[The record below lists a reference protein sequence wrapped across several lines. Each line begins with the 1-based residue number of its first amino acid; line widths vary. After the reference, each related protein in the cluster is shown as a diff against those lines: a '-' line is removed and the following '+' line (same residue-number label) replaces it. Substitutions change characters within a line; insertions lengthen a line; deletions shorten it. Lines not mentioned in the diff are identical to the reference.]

1 LIEEGKLPNLRKL
14 VASGIHSRNCVTDF
28 PSITYP
34 TQVSMITGTYTG
46 DYRNELCHGVP
57 SFNWMDRGV
66 SPPIL
71 RSYGSYGYK
80 HGIELYKLNEDM
92 GDNCKT
98 VLEMLEEENTAS
110 IAQFI
115 NRGAQYFFP
124 ERKSKLAMYYV
135 LIKYLGNIKKFMIR
149 ANTVTVKKLLETFK
163 NPKKH
168 FNNKDQPICSL
179 LLFFSSDILMHLYG
193 PNSEAYELN
202 LIHIDKSI
210 GMLINELNKIGY
222 LEDTAIAISS
232 DHGNYKAGLVGTLN
246 SFFQK
251 SSLSHYHPRKNPK
264 GNMNIAEFG
273 SVGFFNFKSD
283 KNKLTQNWAH
293 PLKSELE
300 KYGPKKL
307 NLFEELFKINGST
320 LMYYADDENS
330 YSKGKIHLRKRDV
343 KTGKV
348 FSGLIEYNGTGNEF
362 KAKYSTDVP
371 DHDIFGYTNQSRVN
385 KILDNKFH
393 DTQEWLAA
401 TFHIDY
407 PLYPALLPRHFKNP
421 RGADIIIS
429 TQGNITY
436 NIKHGTQK
444 NQGIY
449 LHDIGLSECSVVPL
463 IIGGSNELPINEIPF
478 CKTTDIVPTL
488 LKMIGKKPHESV
500 VGKCLI

>member
-1 LIEEGKLPNLRKL
+1 MIEEGKLPNLQKL
-14 VASGIHSRNCVTDF
+14 IENGIHSRNCVTDF

-57 SFNWMDRGV
+57 LFSWMERSV
-66 SPPIL
+66 SPPML
-71 RSYGSYGYK
+71 RSYGSYGFNQ
-80 HGIELYKLNEDM
+80 GIQIYKLNADI
-92 GDNCKT
+92 GNNCKT

-115 NRGAQYFFP
+115 NRGAHYFFP

-149 ANTVTVKKLLETFK
+149 ANRVTVKKLLETFK
-163 NPKKH
+163 NPKKY
-168 FNNKDQPICSL
+168 FDNKEQPICSL

-193 PNSEAYELN
+193 HDSEAYELN
-202 LIHIDKSI
+202 LIHIDKCI
-210 GMLINELNKIGY
+210 GMLINELDKMGY
-222 LEDTAIAISS
+222 LKDTAIAISS
-232 DHGNYKAGLVGTLN
+232 DHGNYKAGLVGNLN

-251 SSLSHYHPRKNPK
+251 NCLSHYHPRKNPN

-273 SVGFFNFKSD
+273 SVGFFNFKSY
-283 KNKLTQNWAH
+283 KNNLAQSWTH
-293 PLKSELE
+293 PVKSELE

-307 NLFEELFKINGST
+307 NLFEELFKIKGSI

-330 YSKGKIHLRKRDV
+330 YSKGKIHLKRKDV
-343 KTGKV
+343 KTGKIY
-348 FSGLIEYNGTGNEF
+348 SGLIEYHGKGIEF
-362 KAKYSTDVP
+362 KAKYSIEEP
-371 DHDIFGYTNQSRVN
+371 DHDIFGYSNQNRAN
-385 KILDNKFH
+385 YILDNKFH
-393 DTQEWLAA
+393 STEEWLAA

-421 RGADIIIS
+421 RGSDIVIS

-436 NIKHGTQK
+436 NIKHGIQK
-444 NQGIY
+444 NQSVY
-449 LHDIGLSECSVVPL
+449 LHDIGLRECSVVPL
-463 IIGGSNELPINEIPF
+463 MIGGSNEMPNSEIPF

-500 VGKCLI
+500 VGKSLI